1 VSAAEDTANITRDN
15 VKRIAQLEEA
25 ALHQRT
31 LSDRVGDRVSR
42 HAGSGKFVVLHI
54 VWFLTWLAIN
64 TGLFSGI
71 RPFDPYPFT
80 FLTMIVSLEAIFL
93 SIFLLIS
100 QNRMTRQADRRA
112 HLDLQIDLLAEQE
125 MTMMLKMLRR
135 LCEKAGVPAED
146 GGDEIKVL
154 LQKTDPQQLMK
165 DLQECLP
172 DK

>member
-1 VSAAEDTANITRDN
+1 VKAAAETANIARDN

-31 LSDRVGDRVSR
+31 LADRLSDRVSR
-42 HAGSGKFVVLHI
+42 HAGSGKFVVVHI
-54 VWFLTWLAIN
+54 MWFITWLAIN
-64 TGLFSGI
+64 TGFFSGI
-71 RPFDPYPFT
+71 PPFDPYPFT

-93 SIFLLIS
+93 AIFLLIS

-125 MTMMLKMLRR
+125 MTMMLEMLRR
-135 LCEKAGVPAED
+135 LCEKAGVPSED
-146 GGDEIKVL
+146 AGDEMKVL
-154 LQKTDPQQLMK
+154 LQKTDPYQLMK